1 MVDLI
6 LTLDI
11 LYYEAQLWVSMD
23 SSTRR
28 YGGLVAI
35 PGGYAAILGY
45 GSVTGTATAA
55 LTNLFLGTV
64 LLGVATAGY
73 IRNGT
78 LEAGV
83 PEMGAFVVAG
93 IAMAY
98 EGVSRFSDI
107 PPIEY
112 IYTVGEIAVL
122 VAGSLLLYRVVTASR
137 RSAVDD

>member
-1 MVDLI
+1 
-6 LTLDI
+6 
-11 LYYEAQLWVSMD
+11 MD
-23 SSTRR
+23 SSTLR
-28 YGGLVAI
+28 YGSLVAI
-35 PGGYAAILGY
+35 PGGYATILGY

-55 LTNLFLGTV
+55 LTDLYLGTV

-78 LEAGV
+78 LEARM

-98 EGVSRFSDI
+98 DGVSRFSDI